1 MQKEIYTNTTII
13 QVYESWQHL
22 FFLSKETAVSN
33 WDLSN
38 VFAWFINY
46 IASTFLHF
54 LNILSA
60 VRFWQI
66 ELCFSF

>member
-38 VFAWFINY
+38 AFAWFISY
-46 IASTFLHF
+46 IASTIYIF
-54 LNILSA
+54 
-60 VRFWQI
+60 
-66 ELCFSF
+66 